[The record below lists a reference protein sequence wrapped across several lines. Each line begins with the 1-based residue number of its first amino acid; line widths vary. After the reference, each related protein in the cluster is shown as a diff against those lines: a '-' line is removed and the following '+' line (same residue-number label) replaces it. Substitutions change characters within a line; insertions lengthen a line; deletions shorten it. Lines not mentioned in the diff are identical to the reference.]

1 MFRCDSC
8 HQRCNVLTRYMQ
20 IRYNFKSNGMFETR
34 TVTIV
39 EVHNSKHECNARK
52 VNLCGQKI
60 TIASEHSAVVAS
72 GQCTMPPC
80 ESEIFFSYTTI
91 MTKLRGEVL
100 VVRT

>member
-1 MFRCDSC
+1 MRELFKAMFRCDSC

-39 EVHNSKHECNARK
+39 EVHNSKHECNTWK

-60 TIASEHSAVVAS
+60 TVMLHLNIQLWLQAANVLCLLVNLK
-72 GQCTMPPC
+72 
-80 ESEIFFSYTTI
+80 FFSVI
-91 MTKLRGEVL
+91 LPL
-100 VVRT
+100 